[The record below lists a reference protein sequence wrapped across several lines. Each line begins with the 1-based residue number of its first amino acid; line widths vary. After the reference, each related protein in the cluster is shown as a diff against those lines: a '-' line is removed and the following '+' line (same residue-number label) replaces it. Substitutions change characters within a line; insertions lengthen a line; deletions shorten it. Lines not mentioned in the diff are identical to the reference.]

1 MCDALEELM
10 KEELDQRA
18 AEGKAEGRTEGKAES
33 ILELLSDLGEVS
45 LQLSNRIMKEDN
57 AEILSKWLRLAAK
70 AESVEAFEKQI
81 GDL

>member
-18 AEGKAEGRTEGKAES
+18 AEGRTEGKAES